1 MITFR
6 DVLNHTKSAIK
17 HYELKND
24 NAFEV
29 HIYMTLHQQNEN
41 SSCNVMLRNYHDVS
55 LQRYSESFSRIKY
68 SYYRFCVP
76 SLLLAYRCLH
86 DARRL

>member
-17 HYELKND
+17 NYKLKND

-29 HIYMTLHQQNEN
+29 HIYMTFISKMRTVL
-41 SSCNVMLRNYHDVS
+41 VT
-55 LQRYSESFSRIKY
+55 
-68 SYYRFCVP
+68 
-76 SLLLAYRCLH
+76 
-86 DARRL
+86 